1 MYDSMGTLKRLP
13 NNTSFRYSAGNTAFN
28 VRVAE
33 HVACSLNQTVFQTLM
48 QNLKNLRLHNYPF
61 GDGDWRAVDQFEQT
75 DPTKE
80 TISELEQIAKL
91 SLYRSKGK
99 GQPDFRSA
107 AGRPH
112 HGTILKN
119 SPGTIS

>member
-1 MYDSMGTLKRLP
+1 MRL
-13 NNTSFRYSAGNTAFN
+13 
-28 VRVAE
+28 
-33 HVACSLNQTVFQTLM
+33 ACFLNQSVFQTLM

-91 SLYRSKGK
+91 SLYGSKGK
-99 GQPDFRSA
+99 GQPDFKYA
-107 AGRPH
+107 VGRPH
-112 HGTILKN
+112 HCTILKN
-119 SPGTIS
+119 SLRTIS

>member
-1 MYDSMGTLKRLP
+1 MESHQDAPHCNTRNAVLATMTSKNLELRLP

-28 VRVAE
+28 
-33 HVACSLNQTVFQTLM
+33 TLM

-91 SLYRSKGK
+91 SLYRSKEDWSTDIPK
-99 GQPDFRSA
+99 LRKA
-107 AGRPH
+107 AIAKPE
-112 HGTILKN
+112 K
-119 SPGTIS
+119 